1 MSIDDRIKRELEAEA
16 EEIDQI
22 LNEKGSLLDVVSG
35 SFRYGLTRWIAVA
48 YVCAFVVS
56 GLMIWAGYEF
66 YVAET
71 VDARIF
77 SGVWLIVTL
86 AVQIALKQWTWMEVN
101 RTSLLREIKR
111 LEVSVVKLSSKIDRG
126 MITADPK

>member
-1 MSIDDRIKRELEAEA
+1 
-16 EEIDQI
+16 
-22 LNEKGSLLDVVSG
+22 
-35 SFRYGLTRWIAVA
+35 
-48 YVCAFVVS
+48 
-56 GLMIWAGYEF
+56 
-66 YVAET
+66 

>member
-1 MSIDDRIKRELEAEA
+1 MNIDDRIKQELESEA

-22 LNEKGSLLDVVSG
+22 LNEKQGMLDMAGGVFKSG
-35 SFRYGLTRWIAVA
+35 LRRWVFIVGI
-48 YVCAFVVS
+48 CTLIVS

-71 VDARIF
+71 ADARIF

-86 AVQIALKQWTWMEVN
+86 AMQIALKQWTWMEVN

-111 LEVSVVKLSSKIDRG
+111 LEVSVVKLSSKIDREN
-126 MITADPK
+126 ITAESE